1 MNIIVNG
8 KQKEIARAS
17 TLISLVRELELNPE
31 AIVAEHNG
39 RIVPREEYD
48 SLALV
53 ENDTLELIR
62 FVGGG

>member
-1 MNIIVNG
+1 MKIIVNG

-39 RIVPREEYD
+39 RIVARDEYD
-48 SLALV
+48 SLALA

>member
-8 KQKEIARAS
+8 KQKEIAPA
-17 TLISLVRELELNPE
+17 TILISLVRELELDPE

-39 RIVPREEYD
+39 RIVRRDEYD
-48 SLALV
+48 SLALA
-53 ENDTLELIR
+53 ENDILELIR